1 MHFTR
6 LCILSGESLK
16 KILANTHYRQINET
30 IMDLTKMIIWNTF
43 ENQWRKIK
51 DQLLDKSI
59 KYQQEEQQM
68 GSPKMSQRL

>member
-1 MHFTR
+1 MDFTR
-6 LCILSGESLK
+6 LCIFSGESFK

-51 DQLLDKSI
+51 DQLLDKLI

-68 GSPKMSQRL
+68 GSPKMSQRR

>member
-6 LCILSGESLK
+6 LRILSGESFQ
-16 KILANTHYRQINET
+16 KILANTHYIQINET

-51 DQLLDKSI
+51 DQLLDKLI

-68 GSPKMSQRL
+68 GSPKMSQRQ

>member
-6 LCILSGESLK
+6 LCILAGESFK
-16 KILANTHYRQINET
+16 KILANTHYRQINEN

-51 DQLLDKSI
+51 DQLLDKLI

-68 GSPKMSQRL
+68 GSPKMSQRQ